1 MYVDLNPAG
10 STQPISQFLEYIVFI
25 YKDGQLYRI
34 VKIIHLRETFKYGKK
49 YLPAGCR
56 DKIGVLTCL
65 EIIQLHFSITLDP
78 PEITY
83 QKY

>member
-10 STQPISQFLEYIVFI
+10 STQPISQFLECIVC
-25 YKDGQLYRI
+25 
-34 VKIIHLRETFKYGKK
+34 IHIRWPAVHINVHLEETFKYGEK
-49 YLPAGCR
+49 YLLAGCR
-56 DKIGVLTCL
+56 DRIGVLTCP
-65 EIIQLHFSITLDP
+65 ETIQLHFSITLDP